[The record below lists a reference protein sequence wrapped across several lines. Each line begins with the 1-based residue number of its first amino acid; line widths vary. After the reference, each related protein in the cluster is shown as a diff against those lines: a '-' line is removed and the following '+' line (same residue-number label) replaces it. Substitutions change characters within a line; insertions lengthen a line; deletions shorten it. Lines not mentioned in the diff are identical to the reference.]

1 MTGSPLFVIITSKI
15 EICCRFIWV
24 SAHARVDPAPW
35 PRNWVIQR
43 RRDLFFTCLF
53 SQTRQEVCLYRVW
66 RCCSGFQNA
75 TICARVSETES
86 ESITIPSETLSTFRS
101 RSSIEKTC
109 NKITITLN
117 EYHCHIILNLTAL
130 KIMPIKLYRYGSLC
144 DRVALFCVWCVHC
157 VCVWHLLLQFFW
169 IQYFTHLVCLTC
181 LRCYTIRKDNKQF
194 HVLYVHDWGCLEK
207 NMPCVWRV

>member
-75 TICARVSETES
+75 TSCARVSETES

-117 EYHCHIILNLTAL
+117 EYHCHIILNLT
-130 KIMPIKLYRYGSLC
+130 KLWKLC
-144 DRVALFCVWCVHC
+144 QLIYSWSFGASPTFHNHDMVMNTIAILS
-157 VCVWHLLLQFFW
+157 W
-169 IQYFTHLVCLTC
+169 I
-181 LRCYTIRKDNKQF
+181 
-194 HVLYVHDWGCLEK
+194 
-207 NMPCVWRV
+207 